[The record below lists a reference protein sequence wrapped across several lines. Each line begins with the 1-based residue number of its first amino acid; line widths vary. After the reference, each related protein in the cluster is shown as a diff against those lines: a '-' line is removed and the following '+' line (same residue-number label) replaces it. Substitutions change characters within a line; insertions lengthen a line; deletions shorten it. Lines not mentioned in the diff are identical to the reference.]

1 MPTTKTKAGSSSSG
15 RGSTGSK
22 AGARGKGSAATKSG
36 GNGTASGRAWKLER
50 ASVKR
55 KGEDRPHSNK
65 YSESDADERPAPGER
80 TRAWVGGYTRADG
93 RKVKGH
99 YRELGTAGASD
110 SSSRGKA
117 VRKGGSAG
125 SGSSKRR

>member
-15 RGSTGSK
+15 RGSAGSK
-22 AGARGKGSAATKSG
+22 AGARGKSGAATKSG
-36 GNGTASGRAWKLER
+36 SNGSASGRAWKLER

-55 KGEDRPHSNK
+55 KGEERPRSNK
-65 YSESDADERPAPGER
+65 YSESDSDERPAPGER

-99 YRELGTAGASD
+99 YRELVTAGASG

-117 VRKGGSAG
+117 TTGGSAG
-125 SGSSKRR
+125 SKSGKGR